1 MERFMA
7 RQPVF
12 DRRMEIVGYEL
23 LHRSGP
29 ANVFVPCDGD
39 QASARVI
46 SDVCFLHDLDVYAG
60 SAKLFV
66 NVTTDVLAKGY
77 VTILPPDR
85 TVVEVLES
93 VDVVPEVVS
102 ACQEL
107 RQAGYTVA
115 LDDYCDAPRW
125 KPLLPF
131 VDILKIDFIATE
143 ARERKRLARQY
154 RPLGIRLLAEKVE
167 TPEIFR
173 EAAQSGYELFQGYFF
188 KVPVM
193 ICAKDIPS
201 QRLHYLNLLAE
212 IHRPEADVT
221 KLAEVIRADV
231 SLTYKLLRYINSAF
245 FGVRQ
250 RVDSVHHALLLLGV
264 RELRRWASLVA
275 LTCLAEE
282 ATPEVTHSALVRA
295 RFCECLAEKLGRLEA
310 TQSLFLLGLLS
321 LIDVIVGRP
330 MGEIVSH
337 LPIEDGIKQALVG
350 ERNRY
355 REILD
360 IVVAY
365 EAGQWDRLPEAAAVL
380 NLPECALPAG
390 FEDALRWTQE
400 HAARV
405 ARAA

>member
-1 MERFMA
+1 MDRFMA

-39 QASARVI
+39 QASTRVI
-46 SDVCFLHDLDVYAG
+46 SDACFLHDLDIYAG

-66 NVTTDVLAKGY
+66 NVTTDVLVKGY
-77 VTILPPDR
+77 VTMLPSDR
-85 TVVEVLES
+85 TVVEVLET
-93 VDVVPEVVS
+93 VDVIPEVVT

-107 RQAGYTVA
+107 RQAGYTLA

-131 VDILKIDFIATE
+131 VDILKVDFIATE
-143 ARERKRLARQY
+143 ACERKRVARHY

-167 TPEIFR
+167 TPEVFR

-193 ICAKDIPS
+193 ICAKDIPA
-201 QRLHYLNLLAE
+201 QRLHYLSLLAE
-212 IHRPEADVT
+212 IHRPETDLTRLTDVI
-221 KLAEVIRADV
+221 KADV

-245 FGVRQ
+245 FGMRQ
-250 RVDSVHHALLLLGV
+250 RVDSVRHALLLLGV

-275 LTCLAEE
+275 LTCLAEDAAAE
-282 ATPEVTHSALVRA
+282 LTHSALVRA
-295 RFCECLAEKLGRLEA
+295 RFCECLAEKLAMREA

-330 MGEIVSH
+330 MEEIVSG
-337 LPIEDGIKQALVG
+337 LPIEDEIKQALLG

-360 IVVAY
+360 TVIAY
-365 EAGQWDRLPEAAAVL
+365 EAGQWDRLPETVASLGLA
-380 NLPECALPAG
+380 EGALPAAY
-390 FEDALRWTQE
+390 EDALGWSQE

-405 ARAA
+405 GRAA

>member
-7 RQPVF
+7 RQPIF
-12 DRRMEIVGYEL
+12 DRRMDIVGYEL

-39 QASARVI
+39 QASTHVI
-46 SDVCFLHDLDVYAG
+46 SDVCFLHDLDIYAG
-60 SAKLFV
+60 NAKLFV
-66 NVTTDVLAKGY
+66 NVTTDVLVKGY
-77 VTILPPDR
+77 VTMLPADR

-93 VDVVPEVVS
+93 VDVIPEVVT

-107 RQAGYTVA
+107 RRAGYTVA

-143 ARERKRLARQY
+143 ARERKRVARQY
-154 RPLGIRLLAEKVE
+154 RTLGIRLLAEKVE
-167 TPEIFR
+167 TPEVFR
-173 EAAQSGYELFQGYFF
+173 EAAQCGYELFQGYFF

-193 ICAKDIPS
+193 LCAKDIPS

-212 IHRPEADVT
+212 IHRPETDVT
-221 KLAEVIRADV
+221 RLTDVIKADV

-250 RVDSVHHALLLLGV
+250 RVDSVRHALLLLGV

-282 ATPEVTHSALVRA
+282 AAAEVTQSALVRA
-295 RFCECLAEKLGRLEA
+295 RFCECLAEKLALREQA
-310 TQSLFLLGLLS
+310 QSLFLLGLLS

-330 MGEIVSH
+330 MAEIVSG
-337 LPIEDGIKQALVG
+337 LPIEDDIKQALLG
-350 ERNRY
+350 EPNRY
-355 REILD
+355 REILET
-360 IVVAY
+360 VTAY
-365 EAGQWDRLPEAAAVL
+365 EAGQWHRLPETAASL
-380 NLPECALPAG
+380 GLTEDCLPQGYE
-390 FEDALRWTQE
+390 EALRWSQE

>member
-1 MERFMA
+1 MDRFMA

-12 DRRMEIVGYEL
+12 DRRMEIIGYEL

-39 QASARVI
+39 QASSRVI
-46 SDVCFLHDLDVYAG
+46 SDACFLHDLDIYAG
-60 SAKLFV
+60 NAKLFV
-66 NVTTDVLAKGY
+66 NVTTDVLVKGY
-77 VTILPPDR
+77 VTMLPADR
-85 TVVEVLES
+85 TVVEILES
-93 VDVVPEVVS
+93 VDVIPEVVT

-131 VDILKIDFIATE
+131 VDILKIDFLATE
-143 ARERKRLARQY
+143 TCERKRVARHY

-167 TPEIFR
+167 TPAIFR

-212 IHRPEADVT
+212 IHRPESDVT
-221 KLAEVIRADV
+221 RLTDVIKADV

-250 RVDSVHHALLLLGV
+250 RVDSVRHALLLLGV

-275 LTCLAEE
+275 LTCLAED
-282 ATPEVTHSALVRA
+282 AAAEVTHSALVRA
-295 RFCECLAEKLGRLEA
+295 RFCEGLAEKLEMQEA

-330 MGEIVSH
+330 MEEILSS
-337 LPIEDGIKQALVG
+337 LPIEDEIKQALLG
-350 ERNRY
+350 ESNRY

-360 IVVAY
+360 IVTAY
-365 EAGQWDRLPEAAAVL
+365 EAGQWDRLPETAASLGLA
-380 NLPECALPAG
+380 EGALPAG
-390 FEDALRWTQE
+390 YEDALRWSQE